1 MIRRFLTITALV
13 GASTMVLTG
22 CITVNNSGTDHGGM
36 MHESSDFN
44 GTEVMFAQM
53 MIPHHEQAVL
63 ISTWAE
69 TRAFNPEVKDLALQI
84 KEEQAPEIEQMKSW
98 LPSGFEPAPE
108 GHSMEMSG
116 MLDAAK
122 LEELKAASGTEFD
135 RLFLQ
140 GMIAHHQGAIQ
151 MASMLNSSTNQ
162 EAKALRVAITYSQ
175 NSEIEYMK
183 ELLATITR

>member
-1 MIRRFLTITALV
+1 MIRRFLAITALLA
-13 GASTMVLTG
+13 ASTTALTG
-22 CITVNNSGTDHGGM
+22 CITVNNAGSDHGGM

-84 KEEQAPEIEQMKSW
+84 KQEQAPEIEQMKSW
-98 LPSGFEPAPE
+98 LPAGYEPAPE
-108 GHSMEMSG
+108 GHGMEMSG
-116 MLDAAK
+116 MLDAGQ
-122 LEELKAASGTEFD
+122 LEELEAASGSEFD

-151 MASMLNSSTNQ
+151 MASMLNDSTNE
-162 EAKALRVAITYSQ
+162 EAIALRDSIVSSQ
-175 NSEIEYMK
+175 SAEINHMQV
-183 ELLATITR
+183 LLTKIQ